1 MIPGLGHHAGS
12 VDEDSSMRREER
24 LMPETAR
31 CLAVAA
37 ALVLLLAALPA
48 TAQQDMTT
56 RAPQPEGD
64 GPSLDALLQ
73 QFDAQAPEPSGSVRL
88 DAWVET
94 GDAGKEV
101 VVLVIPEGDTKL
113 VADPGITVTPAERPG
128 VDWQLPLPHRMVDA
142 GRDYFE
148 PPAMIRLPFT
158 SADDQPLQLLVEY
171 AYCFVDFQCFFG
183 EAELTVATALP

>member
-1 MIPGLGHHAGS
+1 MNRAKR
-12 VDEDSSMRREER
+12 DEDSSMRREER

-31 CLAVAA
+31 FPA
-37 ALVLLLAALPA
+37 ALAALTLMLAALPA
-48 TAQQDMTT
+48 LAQQGVTIA
-56 RAPQPEGD
+56 APQTPQPARD
-64 GPSLDALLQ
+64 GPSLDTLLQ
-73 QFDAQAPEPSGSVRL
+73 QFDARASEPDGTVRL
-88 DAWVET
+88 EAWIET

-101 VVLVIPEGDTKL
+101 VVMVTPEGDTKL

-128 VDWQLPLPHRMVDA
+128 LDWQLPMPHRLVDA

-148 PPAMIRLPFT
+148 PPALIRLPFT
-158 SADDQPLQLLVEY
+158 SADDQPLQLVVEY